1 MKVTKCFMPGKLLMF
16 PKHFLKS
23 FTYYLAQIFYF
34 PSEIVT
40 GIYKKYQIEKVEM
53 YHILTDTDR
62 IASQFII
69 ISNPKSDVPK
79 AISFLKLLLPLKF
92 IRGLI
97 YLMNFGTFLG
107 EQKRADEKG

>member
-1 MKVTKCFMPGKLLMF
+1 MKVTKCFMSGKLLMF
-16 PKHFLKS
+16 PKLSLKS

-34 PSEIVT
+34 PSEIGT
-40 GIYKKYQIEKVEM
+40 GIYKKYQIEKFEM
-53 YHILTDTDR
+53 YHVLTDTDS
-62 IASQFII
+62 IVSQFII

-79 AISFLKLLLPLKF
+79 AISFLKLSLPLKF

-107 EQKRADEKG
+107 KQKRADEKC

>member
-1 MKVTKCFMPGKLLMF
+1 MKVTKCFMSGKLLMF
-16 PKHFLKS
+16 PKLSLKS

-34 PSEIVT
+34 PSEI
-40 GIYKKYQIEKVEM
+40 GKNYKKYQIEKFEM
-53 YHILTDTDR
+53 YHVLTDTDS
-62 IASQFII
+62 IVSQFII

-79 AISFLKLLLPLKF
+79 AISFLKLSLPLKF

-107 EQKRADEKG
+107 KQKRADEKC

>member
-1 MKVTKCFMPGKLLMF
+1 MF

-40 GIYKKYQIEKVEM
+40 GIYKKYQIEKFEM
-53 YHILTDTDR
+53 YHVLTDTDS
-62 IASQFII
+62 IVSQFII

-79 AISFLKLLLPLKF
+79 AISFLKLSLPLKF
-92 IRGLI
+92 IKGLI